1 MDLFHEKIEEIDP
14 NIRLCQFRISGSA
27 IDASRIIEKSLSSS
41 NPAFSLLQSKL
52 EAVIIENR
60 KKQAENIEKII
71 WRRTAIPLKSE
82 KVVFPFLL
90 SFSDRSE
97 SRHQNWSLLT
107 DCDDESTG
115 KKKIKLAVINIQ
127 DIQTEIDVQQDQ
139 EEKLNAF
146 AKLFNSYADAI
157 EVAKA
162 ELRESQK
169 VFKHPFLSLSLLL
182 NPLSFLFYSFLL

>member
-1 MDLFHEKIEEIDP
+1 
-14 NIRLCQFRISGSA
+14 
-27 IDASRIIEKSLSSS
+27 
-41 NPAFSLLQSKL
+41 
-52 EAVIIENR
+52 VTTNR
-60 KKQAENIEKII
+60 RE
-71 WRRTAIPLKSE
+71 
-82 KVVFPFLL
+82 
-90 SFSDRSE
+90 
-97 SRHQNWSLLT
+97 
-107 DCDDESTG
+107 
-115 KKKIKLAVINIQ
+115 KKIKLAVINIQ